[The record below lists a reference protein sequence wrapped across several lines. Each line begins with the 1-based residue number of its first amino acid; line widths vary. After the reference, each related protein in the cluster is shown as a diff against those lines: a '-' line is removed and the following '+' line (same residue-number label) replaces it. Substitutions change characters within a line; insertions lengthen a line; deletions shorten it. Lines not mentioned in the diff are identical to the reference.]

1 MELINKTVHEIIQ
14 TDIYGICDFCYD
26 TNSQVL
32 LLLSTAEFVIIVRS
46 AIGTTRFYFHEFC
59 RIRIIHIIHIYYSNR
74 FYLP

>member
-14 TDIYGICDFCYD
+14 TDIYGICY
-26 TNSQVL
+26 THSQVL

-46 AIGTTRFYFHEFC
+46 AIGTTRFYFHEFG
-59 RIRIIHIIHIYYSNR
+59 RIRVIHIIHIYYSNR